1 MNQDIKKD
9 LGTLRQSYTFAELDE
24 STIEKN
30 PFKQFELWFNDAQ
43 SFGIY
48 EPNAMSLATVS
59 KANEPSLRVV
69 LLKEFSS
76 EGFVFYT
83 NYSSKKGSDLDNN
96 NHVALNFFWPEMQRQ
111 IRIEGTVEKVANEKS
126 IEYFYSRPR
135 ESQIGAF
142 ISEQSHI
149 IESRTVIE
157 NKYKEVEANYQDKA
171 IPKPENWGGYLV
183 KPHKIEFWQGRV
195 SRLHDRLV
203 FELKDNNWN
212 LYRLS
217 P

>member
-1 MNQDIKKD
+1 MTNS
-9 LGTLRQSYTFAELDE
+9 RELDLRDKVL
-24 STIEKN
+24 SFFDGRDFGNEK
-30 PFKQFELWFNDAQ
+30 FH
-43 SFGIY
+43 
-48 EPNAMSLATVS
+48 
-59 KANEPSLRVV
+59 V
-69 LLKEFSS
+69 LL
-76 EGFVFYT
+76 
-83 NYSSKKGSDLDNN
+83 
-96 NHVALNFFWPEMQRQ
+96 QRQ
-111 IRIEGTVEKVANEKS
+111 IRIGGTVEKVANEKS

-149 IESRTVIE
+149 IESREVIE

>member
-24 STIEKN
+24 ATIDKN

-96 NHVALNFFWPEMQRQ
+96 NHAALNFFWPEMQRQ

-149 IESRTVIE
+149 IESRAVIE
-157 NKYKEVEANYQDKA
+157 NKYKEVEALYKDKE

-183 KPHKIEFWQGRV
+183 KPQKIEFWQGRV